1 MRSKHRDKQ
10 KSNLYK
16 KPKGPRSRRPIRE
29 SRAWWFLAPF
39 GLCVLVLA
47 GISSLVVAWA
57 KPYSETVQPGT
68 ASSQEQT
75 NYTPSEQDCFNLLF
89 VLAEESDEMPQT
101 CLLLRFDPVNRLLPV
116 LQVPVQLQVEEN
128 GRSATFAQVFAYGGV
143 KQAAGALSRACGIP
157 VDRYIVCGR
166 PALSETTKQLG
177 QLKYDV
183 PSGLPAKGEG
193 SAVLQPGLQMLDGDG
208 LFSLLVCRDELGQP
222 AVPASTIAA
231 AYINQRFLTA
241 SSGAVEQAFKK
252 GINLVDSNIS
262 YSDFKAWQ
270 TPGRVFAQ
278 TPNCAKGLDTIGAF
292 TGGGASFAFDGAAT
306 AMFQTYF
313 GGTGQ

>member
-116 LQVPVQLQVEEN
+116 LQVPVQLQV
-128 GRSATFAQVFAYGGV
+128 
-143 KQAAGALSRACGIP
+143 
-157 VDRYIVCGR
+157 
-166 PALSETTKQLG
+166 
-177 QLKYDV
+177 
-183 PSGLPAKGEG
+183 
-193 SAVLQPGLQMLDGDG
+193 
-208 LFSLLVCRDELGQP
+208 
-222 AVPASTIAA
+222 
-231 AYINQRFLTA
+231 
-241 SSGAVEQAFKK
+241 
-252 GINLVDSNIS
+252 
-262 YSDFKAWQ
+262 
-270 TPGRVFAQ
+270 
-278 TPNCAKGLDTIGAF
+278 
-292 TGGGASFAFDGAAT
+292 
-306 AMFQTYF
+306 
-313 GGTGQ
+313 

>member
-1 MRSKHRDKQ
+1 MRNKRKDKP
-10 KSNLYK
+10 KANLYK
-16 KPKGPRSRRPIRE
+16 KPERSRSKRPVRE

-39 GLCVLVLA
+39 SLCVLVLA
-47 GISSLVVAWA
+47 GISSLVVVWV
-57 KPYSETVQPGT
+57 KPYAQTEQPGQT
-68 ASSQEQT
+68 SSQEQA
-75 NYTPSEQDCFNLLF
+75 NYAPSEQDCFNLLL
-89 VLAEESDEMPQT
+89 VLAEESAQTPQI

-128 GRSATFAQVFAYGGV
+128 GRSSTLAQVFEYGGV
-143 KQAAGALSRACGIP
+143 KQAAGALSRACGVS
-157 VDRYIVCGR
+157 VDRYIVCG
-166 PALSETTKQLG
+166 PSALAEMTKQLG

-183 PSGLPAKGEG
+183 PAGLPAKEG
-193 SAVLQPGLQMLDGDG
+193 AGAALQPGLQMLDGSG

-222 AVPASTIAA
+222 AVPSSAIAA

-241 SSGAVEQAFKK
+241 ASGAVEQAFKK

-270 TPGRVFAQ
+270 TPGKLLAQ

-292 TGGGASFAFDGAAT
+292 TGGGASFAFDGAAA

-313 GGTGQ
+313 GGTDQ